1 MLPVLFGFF
10 VMGFCDVVG
19 ITSAHVKE
27 DLLGGYSPEFRDT
40 LSNLIPVALFSM
52 FLIFSIPTGILMN
65 RIGRKKTVVLSNVIT
80 MVAMFIPL
88 IEYNFTMSLVAFALL
103 GVANAILQVSL
114 NPLLTNVVKGDQLTS
129 SLTAGQFIKA
139 ISSFSAPFIAA
150 FAASQFGNWQY
161 IFPIYAVVT
170 LLSTIWLMAIPI
182 AEDGIVVRATGFGS
196 VAAILKD
203 KTIFLLFLGILFVV
217 GVDVG
222 VNTASSK
229 ILMERA
235 GLNSI
240 EAGYGPSVYFAL
252 RTIGAFLGAFLLAK
266 YSSSKFYKM
275 NVVVMMIA
283 LVILIFP
290 SDKFLIFGLYG
301 MIGFSIA
308 NVFPI
313 LFGMAI
319 QSRPDKANE
328 ISGLMITGVFGGAVI
343 PFFMGLLSDIIGSQI
358 GSVLVILGGA
368 SYLLFIAFFIGK
380 PQNEKTSGVN
390 RSANAG

>member
-1 MLPVLFGFF
+1 MENKMSYQKVLPVLFGFF

-27 DLLGGYSPEFRDT
+27 DLLGSYSPEFRDT

-52 FLIFSIPTGILMN
+52 FLIFSIPTGMLMN
-65 RIGRKKTVVLSNVIT
+65 RIGRKKTVILSNVIT

-88 IEYNFTMSLVAFALL
+88 IEYTFTMSLIAFALL

-114 NPLLTNVVKGDQLTS
+114 NPLLANVVKGDQLAS
-129 SLTAGQFIKA
+129 SLTGGQFIKA

-150 FAASQFGNWQY
+150 FAAAQFGNWQY
-161 IFPIYAVVT
+161 IFPIYALIT
-170 LLSTIWLMAIPI
+170 LLSTIWLMATPFE
-182 AEDGIVVRATGFGS
+182 EDKVAVQTTSFASVVT
-196 VAAILKD
+196 ILKD

-222 VNTASSK
+222 VNTASAK

-252 RTIGAFLGAFLLAK
+252 RTIGAFLGAFLLVK
-266 YSSSKFYKM
+266 YSSSKFYKI
-275 NVVVMMIA
+275 NVVVMVIA
-283 LVILIFP
+283 LATLIFAHE
-290 SDKFLIFGLYG
+290 KFLIFGLLG
-301 MIGFSIA
+301 VIGFSIA
-308 NVFPI
+308 NIFPI
-313 LFGMAI
+313 LFGRAI

-328 ISGLMITGVFGGAVI
+328 ISGLMITGVFGGAII
-343 PFFMGLLSDIIGSQI
+343 PFLMGLMSDFLGSQV
-358 GSVLVILGGA
+358 GAVMVILVGA
-368 SYLLFIAFFIGK
+368 LYLMYAGFMI
-380 PQNEKTSGVN
+380 KTDK
-390 RSANAG
+390 